1 MATIDTAEANK
12 ELARRYPEA
21 VATKGDI
28 ELIDELCT
36 ADVVDESPLGSL
48 EGPEELKQQMRMLRG
63 AFSDFSAT
71 VEEVIAEGDIVAMRL
86 TLRGTHDGDFM
97 GFEPTG
103 NTFEVSNM
111 VFSRIEDGR
120 IAKRWVVPD
129 MFGMLSQVGVVE
141 RPSA

>member
-1 MATIDTAEANK
+1 
-12 ELARRYPEA
+12 
-21 VATKGDI
+21 
-28 ELIDELCT
+28 
-36 ADVVDESPLGSL
+36 
-48 EGPEELKQQMRMLRG
+48 
-63 AFSDFSAT
+63 

-103 NTFEVSNM
+103 NTFAVSNM

-129 MFGMLSQVGVVE
+129 MAGMLDQLGIVE
-141 RPSA
+141 TPMRA